1 MFPTAD
7 DMSSQPTEP
16 VRFYGHSKAK
26 RYWIFSNF
34 AATPVTI
41 DSIIYPTTEH
51 YFQSR
56 KFASTDPEYAV
67 LIAQAEDPYRA
78 KALSKT
84 RKHPIDPQ
92 WDTIRVEV
100 MRVALLSKA
109 LQHPEF
115 ADALLSTGEAD
126 IIEASPVDY
135 FWGEGAKG
143 NGTNMLGKLLVE
155 LRGRLKESIDT
166 IYRDE

>member
-1 MFPTAD
+1 MFPTTD
-7 DMSSQPTEP
+7 DMATPTEP

-34 AATPVTI
+34 ASTPVTI
-41 DSIIYPTTEH
+41 DSITYPTTEH
-51 YFQSR
+51 YFQSQ
-56 KFASTDPEYAV
+56 KFASSDPEYSIIVREAD
-67 LIAQAEDPYRA
+67 DPYKT

-84 RKHPIDPQ
+84 RKHPIDPK
-92 WDTIRVEV
+92 WDTNRVEV
-100 MRVALLSKA
+100 MRVALLNKA

-115 ADALLSTGEAD
+115 ANTLLSTGEAD

-143 NGTNMLGKLLVE
+143 NGANMLGKLLVE
-155 LRGRLKESIDT
+155 LRERLKENIDT